1 MFGKPWTL
9 KAQLGYEE
17 GSVPTHPNYIS
28 LEVADETSLKPYL
41 CILTQAPHLQELK
54 LSEIGDMGGINEV
67 LRSVPELVRLD
78 FDCCELEQF
87 PPEIAQLKHL
97 ERFCLTW
104 NECPMDEVFDSL
116 ATLPKLKVL
125 RFFQAG
131 IAYEKP
137 DFLPPAFA
145 RCNNLEEI
153 DFSQWYNLLTLPEEI
168 GLFHNLRS
176 LEIANVDYF
185 LGHSALF
192 QSLPE
197 SLCDLPKLEKLDV
210 YGCDNLTKLPTSF
223 QKLQHL
229 TWIDTLDS
237 GIHELDFSEEQFKQ
251 IRTLHMNRQ
260 EMEYGRFTGLK
271 ELSIENDWDSPLD
284 LSGLAGMES
293 LTTLKVFHG
302 TLLSTDFL
310 TTLPHLRELR
320 LKCKFDSLP
329 ELKPTVE
336 IMLG

>member
-1 MFGKPWTL
+1 MFLAPWSL
-9 KAQLGYEE
+9 KARLGYED
-17 GSVPTHPNYIS
+17 GSVPSQPNYIS
-28 LEVADETSLKPYL
+28 IEVEDEASLKPYL
-41 CILTQAPHLQELK
+41 CILKQAPHLQELR
-54 LSEIGDMGGINEV
+54 LAEIWDMTGIDEV
-67 LRSVPELVRLD
+67 LTSVPELVRLEL
-78 FDCCELEQF
+78 DCCELEQF

-104 NECPMDEVFDSL
+104 NECPMDEVFDIL
-116 ATLPKLKVL
+116 ATLPRLKAL

-185 LGHSALF
+185 IGHSALF

-210 YGCDNLTKLPTSF
+210 YGCDHLTKLPNDF
-223 QKLQHL
+223 QKLQQL
-229 TWIDTLDS
+229 AWLDTLDS
-237 GIHELDFSEEQFKQ
+237 GIHELDFSEEQYRQ

-260 EMEYGRFTGLK
+260 EMAYGRFTGLK

-302 TLLSTDFL
+302 ALRSTEFL
-310 TTLPHLRELR
+310 TELPNLREVR
-320 LKCKFDSLP
+320 LACRFDKLP
-329 ELKPTVE
+329 ELRPTVAIE
-336 IMLG
+336 IR